1 MDLSKEV
8 KERRGNCLW
17 CMKDAAYS
25 STNNPIHSC
34 QPAKHCLLM
43 LRATIV
49 EMTGGQEGT
58 RKGQTATDER
68 VINYCRYFL
77 EIGS

>member
-1 MDLSKEV
+1 
-8 KERRGNCLW
+8 
-17 CMKDAAYS
+17 MKDAAYG
-25 STNNPIHSC
+25 STNNPIHGC
-34 QPAKHCLLM
+34 QLATHCLLM
-43 LRATIV
+43 LQATIV